1 MQIKIEI
8 DVKPEELRRFLG
20 LPDVSG
26 LQDDIVAFLR
36 DKVGAAGEFDAA
48 GFVKQNLDNLRK
60 RGPWKNI
67 VARVMPGDDA
77 DDDEA
82 PLPKARK
89 SARKRAAG
97 RQGAAKKTEVGE
109 DESGP
114 SESEIGGG

>member
-48 GFVKQNLDNLRK
+48 SFVKQNLDNLRK

-67 VARVMPGDDA
+67 VARVLPGDDEE
-77 DDDEA
+77 EA
-82 PLPKARK
+82 PAAAARK
-89 SARKRAAG
+89 SPRKRAA
-97 RQGAAKKTEVGE
+97 AKKAAGKRSEV

-114 SESEIGGG
+114 RESEVGGG